1 MKFSFSEPGLPKN
14 GAVIVCVGDGS
25 KLSATAKLLDK
36 STSGALSRA
45 IKESRFTGKKAQF
58 LDIMAPSDVA
68 YGRIILA
75 GIGKGL
81 DDNDQQSLGG
91 RLYARLNQAGIKTAH
106 LAVEA
111 MGLNLDFTAQNPGI
125 LLGLLVKAIDSP
137 KTGT

>member
-45 IKESRFTGKKAQF
+45 IKESRFTGKNSQF
-58 LDIMAPSDVA
+58 LDIRAPSGVA
-68 YGRIILA
+68 YGRSILA

-81 DDNDQQSLGG
+81 DENDQQSLGG
-91 RLYARLNQAGIKTAH
+91 RCMPALTKQEVRLHT
-106 LAVEA
+106 
-111 MGLNLDFTAQNPGI
+111 
-125 LLGLLVKAIDSP
+125 
-137 KTGT
+137 